1 MKSNRVHRWSPLVTI
16 GAAVAA
22 CAASAQGQINVMCSV
37 PVAWCEAVV
46 GQYQRETGVRVNM
59 TQKAAGEALAQLIAE
74 KANPKYDVW
83 YAGTG
88 DAHLQAAEQDVTE
101 AYQSPLL
108 PQLHDWART
117 QAERS
122 KYRTVGLFAGVLGFG
137 YNRDVLGKKN
147 LAPPKCWA
155 DLTKP
160 EYRNE
165 VQMANPNASGT
176 AYMTIATFVQLF
188 GEDKA
193 FNLLRA
199 MHKNTNNYPRTGIGA
214 IKAAARGETGIG
226 VTFLDDASPDI
237 AAGFPVSVVAPCEG
251 TGYQVASMSLIK
263 NARNADAARKFYDW
277 ALTPAS
283 QKLAAD
289 TKNYQTMSNRNTPTP
304 ALAVK
309 IADVNLI
316 NYDFGKYGDAVERK
330 RLLAKWDKEVYA
342 AP

>member
-147 LAPPKCWA
+147 LAPRSAGRTSPNRSTRTRCRWRTRTRRARSTWCW
-155 DLTKP
+155 
-160 EYRNE
+160 
-165 VQMANPNASGT
+165 
-176 AYMTIATFVQLF
+176 
-188 GEDKA
+188 
-193 FNLLRA
+193 
-199 MHKNTNNYPRTGIGA
+199 
-214 IKAAARGETGIG
+214 
-226 VTFLDDASPDI
+226 
-237 AAGFPVSVVAPCEG
+237 
-251 TGYQVASMSLIK
+251 
-263 NARNADAARKFYDW
+263 W
-277 ALTPAS
+277 
-283 QKLAAD
+283 
-289 TKNYQTMSNRNTPTP
+289 
-304 ALAVK
+304 
-309 IADVNLI
+309 
-316 NYDFGKYGDAVERK
+316 
-330 RLLAKWDKEVYA
+330 
-342 AP
+342 